1 MVFIINE
8 FYKTGIQNTGRE
20 IPTDINYM
28 MCVYVYVC
36 VLLWFCFLYVSCQ
49 CKKHIHI
56 SVGTFAHWNNVSQ
69 WTWHSLILLGCSPE
83 APDSPPVSPS
93 TSALGHRHE
102 QLCWALTRVLG
113 IQARGLVFA
122 QEVCMEP
129 SPQSCLG
136 LKHGL
141 TIKFQLIRYLV
152 CSPGRPQT
160 LSNPPASAS

>member
-1 MVFIINE
+1 M
-8 FYKTGIQNTGRE
+8 
-20 IPTDINYM
+20 
-28 MCVYVYVC
+28 YVC

-49 CKKHIHI
+49 CMKHIHI
-56 SVGTFAHWNNVSQ
+56 SMGTFARVYACGSQRSITQYTCSVSIHLVFWNNVSQ

-83 APDSPPVSPS
+83 ASDSPVSPS

-113 IQARGLVFA
+113 IQAQGLVST
-122 QEVCMEP
+122 QEACIEP

-141 TIKFQLIRYLV
+141 TIKFQLIGYLV